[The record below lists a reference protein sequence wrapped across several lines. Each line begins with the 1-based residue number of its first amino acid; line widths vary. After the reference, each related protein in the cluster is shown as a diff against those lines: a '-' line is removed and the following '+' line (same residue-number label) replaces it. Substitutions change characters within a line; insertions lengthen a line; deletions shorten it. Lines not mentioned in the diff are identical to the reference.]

1 MLLHCR
7 RFADTS
13 YNSLL
18 AMEYQFYREV
28 STASELQDWLTGTLN

>member
-13 YNSLL
+13 YSSLL
-18 AMEYQFYREV
+18 AMEYQFYREIV
-28 STASELQDWLTGTLN
+28 TESDLRDWLAGKPS